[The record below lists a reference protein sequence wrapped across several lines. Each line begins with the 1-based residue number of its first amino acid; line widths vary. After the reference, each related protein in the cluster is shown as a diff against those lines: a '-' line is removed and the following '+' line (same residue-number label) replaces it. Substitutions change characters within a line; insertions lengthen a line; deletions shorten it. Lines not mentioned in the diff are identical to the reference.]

1 HPPHT
6 LRHTQTH
13 THIHTHTHTHTHT
26 HPLASDLTQFPEQ
39 SRYKAAM
46 QAKQLIIN
54 TSHRCQSS
62 GSVYCCICH
71 PVEEYPHTH
80 TRAQAQAHTHT
91 HTHTHAYTH
100 THSPSLSLC

>member
-71 PVEEYPHTH
+71 PVEEYPRTH
-80 TRAQAQAHTHT
+80 ARAHAQT
-91 HTHTHAYTH
+91 HTHTHARTR
-100 THSPSLSLC
+100 TTKMN